1 MLKINKM
8 KNIIIP
14 AILMITL
21 SLFAQNNK
29 GKTDDLGRI
38 ILSSYVPEQ
47 IEGMPAA
54 AMSSLENKL
63 SQIATSNGMGGSS
76 FNSRFIITAN
86 VNVLSKDITP
96 TAPPMHAY
104 TLEITFYIG
113 DGFDGIKFS
122 SYSVNLKGVGKN
134 ETKAYI
140 AALKNLKTNDSQY
153 HSFIDKGKSRIIE
166 YYNSR
171 CDFILKEAQSLVSR
185 NEFDAAIYTLTSVPE
200 VCADCYGKSMDA
212 VGPIYQKQIDRD
224 CQLKLAEANAI
235 WSANQDISAANYAGE
250 VLSGI
255 EPQSA
260 CYKSAF
266 ALTQKIA
273 SRVKELDKR
282 EWNFKL
288 KQQQDNVNVKK
299 STIDA
304 VKAIGVAYGN
314 GQPKSVV
321 YNTRGWW

>member
-1 MLKINKM
+1 M
-8 KNIIIP
+8 
-14 AILMITL
+14 
-21 SLFAQNNK
+21 SSYAQNDK

-38 ILSSYVPEQ
+38 MLSTYVPEQ
-47 IEGMPAA
+47 IEGMPDI

-63 SQIATSNGMGGSS
+63 SQIASANGMGGNSY
-76 FNSRFIITAN
+76 NSRFIITAN
-86 VNVLSKDITP
+86 VSVLSKDITP

-104 TLEITFYIG
+104 TLEVTFYIG
-113 DGFDGIKFS
+113 DGIDGINFS

-153 HSFIDKGKSRIIE
+153 QSFIDKGKSRIIE

-200 VCADCYGKSMDA
+200 VCADCYGKCMDA

-235 WSANQDISAANYAGE
+235 WSANQDMNAANYAGE

-255 EPQSA
+255 EPQAA
-260 CYKSAF
+260 CYNSAL

-288 KQQQDNVNVKK
+288 KQQQDNVNIKK
-299 STIDA
+299 ATIDA
-304 VKAIGVAYGN
+304 AKAIGVAYGN

>member
-1 MLKINKM
+1 MGIY
-8 KNIIIP
+8 
-14 AILMITL
+14 
-21 SLFAQNNK
+21 SQNDK
-29 GKTDDLGRI
+29 GKTDDLGRV
-38 ILSSYVPEQ
+38 ILSTYVPDQ
-47 IEGMPAA
+47 IEGMPGA

-63 SQIATSNGMGGSS
+63 SQLASANGMGGNSY
-76 FNSRFIITAN
+76 NSRFIITAN
-86 VNVLSKDITP
+86 VSVLSKDITP

-104 TLEITFYIG
+104 TLEVTFYIG
-113 DGFDGIKFS
+113 DGFDGIMFS
-122 SYSVNLKGVGKN
+122 SYSVNLKGVGEN

-140 AALKNLKTNDSQY
+140 SALKNLKTADSQY
-153 HSFIDKGKSRIIE
+153 QAFIDKGKSRIIE

-171 CDFILKEAQSLVSR
+171 CDFILKESQSLASR

-200 VCADCYGKSMDA
+200 VCADCYAKCMDA

-235 WSANQDISAANYAGE
+235 WSANQDINAANYAGA
-250 VLSGI
+250 VLSDI
-255 EPQSA
+255 EPQSV
-260 CYKSAF
+260 CFKSAL
-266 ALTQKIA
+266 ALTQKMG

-288 KQQQDNVNVKK
+288 KQQQDDVNIKK
-299 STIDA
+299 ATIEA
-304 VKAIGVAYGN
+304 ARAIGVSYGN